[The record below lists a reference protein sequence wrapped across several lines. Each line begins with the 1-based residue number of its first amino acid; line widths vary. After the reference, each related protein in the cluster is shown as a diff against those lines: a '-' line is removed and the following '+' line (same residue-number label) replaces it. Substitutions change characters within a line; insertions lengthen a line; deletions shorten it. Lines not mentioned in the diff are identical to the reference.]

1 MKLTPN
7 LMDELDGEGSDLGGG
22 SEPGEAFEGE
32 APSEPQPWEAPI
44 GELRET
50 LQAAE
55 GRFGDRLSPLHQQLQ
70 SIQQA
75 LGQQTTVEVPDDK
88 LAALEALFTGYDP
101 KFEGVGDL
109 LRELLTSSV
118 RQHPLTA
125 EGLQPL
131 VEPLLQQQRYE
142 AATERL
148 TDIMD
153 RVSFVHEDLFQ
164 DGWVESPK
172 TDTQK
177 LFLKWW
183 DRADQATRSAVTS
196 KTQDGRVADPYAYG
210 NAMRVFDKFYR
221 SQTQSASES
230 AGASAARL
238 AGATQTRSSG
248 RSNPAGG
255 QLRTEADGFASV
267 FKQAS

>member
-1 MKLTPN
+1 MKFN
-7 LMDELDGEGSDLGGG
+7 LHKFLNELEEGFDLGGG
-22 SEPGEAFEGE
+22 SSEGFEGE
-32 APSEPQPWEAPI
+32 APTEPQPWEAPI

-55 GRFGDRLSPLHQQLQ
+55 GRFGERLTPLQQQLQ
-70 SIQQA
+70 SIQRA

-88 LAALEALFTGYDP
+88 LAALDALFTSYDP
-101 KFEGVGDL
+101 KFEGVGEL

-118 RQHPLTA
+118 RQQPLTA

-131 VEPLLQQQRYE
+131 IEPMLQQQGRVH
-142 AATERL
+142 AERWL
-148 TDIMD
+148 DNTLD
-153 RVSFVHEDLFQ
+153 RVAFAQDDLYQ
-164 DGWVESPK
+164 EGWLESPK

-183 DRADQATRSAVTS
+183 DRADQATRAAITS
-196 KTQDGRVADPYAYG
+196 KTQDGRIADPYAYG
-210 NAMRVFDKFYR
+210 SAMRGFDKFYR

-230 AGASAARL
+230 AGVSAARL
-238 AGATQTRSSG
+238 AGAAQTRSSS
-248 RSNPAGG
+248 RSTPAGG

>member
-1 MKLTPN
+1 MRLPLY
-7 LMDELDGEGSDLGGG
+7 LMNELDGEGSDLGGG
-22 SEPGEAFEGE
+22 SEVEA
-32 APSEPQPWEAPI
+32 APESQPWEGPL

-55 GRFGDRLSPLHQQLQ
+55 GRFGERLTPLQQQLQ
-70 SIQQA
+70 GIQQA
-75 LGQQTTVEVPDDK
+75 LGQRTAVQIPDDK
-88 LAALEALFTGYDP
+88 LAAIDALFTSYDP

-109 LRELLTSSV
+109 LRDLLTSSV
-118 RQHPLTA
+118 QQQPLTA

-142 AATERL
+142 HAERWL
-148 TDIMD
+148 DNTMEQVQFSHD
-153 RVSFVHEDLFQ
+153 DLFQ
-164 DGWVESPK
+164 EGWVESPK

-210 NAMRVFDKFYR
+210 TAMRAFDKFYR
-221 SQTQSASES
+221 SQTQQASES

-238 AGATQTRSSG
+238 AGATQTRSAG
-248 RSNPAGG
+248 RAGSSP
-255 QLRTEADGFASV
+255 RTADDDFRAGIEAIRS
-267 FKQAS
+267 QYSR